1 MAWAVRLDQRMGRAA
16 CPRHRRRCVRKTG
29 GLDAR
34 VLLGSVAAGGLAAG
48 GLSGG
53 RGRERAPIAESVV
66 VRVRLQIGGAGMPL
80 AMGAQQSSGGAPDMS
95 MSGFPSASPPVGG
108 AVGDPTPRHR
118 SGLWGA
124 APSMT
129 KADLPQQG
137 AGEID
142 ETHEVD
148 MDMGDQPMEL

>member
-1 MAWAVRLDQRMGRAA
+1 M
-16 CPRHRRRCVRKTG
+16 
-29 GLDAR
+29 
-34 VLLGSVAAGGLAAG
+34 AAG

-53 RGRERAPIAESVV
+53 RERERERERDRAPIAECAV
-66 VRVRLQIGGAGMPL
+66 VRVRLQIGGAAGGMPL
-80 AMGAQQSSGGAPDMS
+80 AMGAQQSGGDAPD